1 MPIEIS
7 TQIIHNSYAAVIN
20 KIDPKANIYDNPNQ
34 QGTAYPA
41 WFIVHRSPVEVQ
53 REFGKRMNGNCY
65 MLTYQIDIWY
75 MIQQNI
81 PRLYDQ
87 YTAIAERFDSEIE
100 YLPIFGSN
108 AIVHVYDR
116 SWSLELNAMKYS
128 TTLKLRVFADKNFV
142 FTPMEVIDDL
152 SVFLKNQNQS
162 VITFENTTHPE
173 FDAQIP
179 SPISVTKGQSVN
191 LPFVG
196 GEFEDDDYKW
206 TPSGW
211 SIGAFGARIRLDESI
226 TTNLLWSSTEKT
238 ATLSFENTI
247 HPEFSVQMPES
258 ITANK
263 GTSVELP
270 TVSGTFPVGSVDWT
284 PSAWSVGSFGDSFI
298 LDEDTTTDLQW
309 RSDEVQFTL
318 SFSNSNHPE
327 FDVDLPQAEQITRGD
342 SVTLPSV
349 SGSFIEDGY
358 EWTPDSWDI
367 GAFGDSYTPSSDVIA
382 NLLWRS
388 VAVWPT
394 VSLHGDFGSDNWL
407 YADSSQSSSVSVA
420 SNSQIGLLLDRSYQ
434 TYDDSKSYAV
444 QQWYVNSSTVG
455 TTGDFIIAKQGLTQI
470 AAKNVSSS
478 TKYILK
484 ARVAICSSNQATVV
498 TVYNSNNNPFNAF
511 KYTVNDTDYYYVLDD
526 VQTDWTDDLE
536 SIGFSLNPL
545 FEEFTLYCEASMLNY
560 MRNITSSS
568 VITGASTSYRKQLFL
583 NSSRTTPFPFNTSKR
598 YVKGR
603 YISGVW
609 TPDPVQSIADMPST
623 TTSVSSESV
632 AALIVVGVDGTTIGV
647 SGNAWI
653 LAITNYTGYN
663 STTSASPYYVRVYDS
678 EQQQYQTGWMTSNKS
693 ATTLSGDNYLYGNDG
708 FIISASSSNTYTIVA
723 LYSSES
729 GAPFTDSSLYLR
741 VVGGK
746 LNIVDPNYR
755 SYTIQRVEYEVT

>member
-1 MPIEIS
+1 MAITINTPV
-7 TQIIHNSYAAVIN
+7 IHKSYASVLSR
-20 KIDPKANIYDNPNQ
+20 IDPNALIFDNPNQ
-34 QGTAYPA
+34 QGTKLPA
-41 WFIVHRSPVEVQ
+41 WFIVHREPVSSTCAID
-53 REFGKRMNGNCY
+53 G
-65 MLTYQIDIWY
+65 YQWVVYAIDIYY
-75 MIQQNI
+75 MVEYNK
-81 PRLYDQ
+81 PRLFDEYA
-87 YTAIAERFDSEIE
+87 AIADQLDLELE
-100 YLPIFGSN
+100 YLPIYDTDTV
-108 AIVHVYDR
+108 VHVFDR
-116 SWSLELNAMKYS
+116 SWELAMNALKYS
-128 TTLKLRVFADKNFV
+128 TTLRLRVHPSVQREPF
-142 FTPMEVIDDL
+142 MQVIQDL
-152 SVFLKNQNQS
+152 SVFLKLQFES
-162 VITFENTTHPE
+162 ILTFENTTHPE

-179 SPISVTKGQSVN
+179 SPISVTKGQSVS

-211 SIGAFGARIRLDESI
+211 SIGSFGARIRLDESV

-238 ATLSFENTI
+238 ATLSFENTT

-284 PSAWSVGSFGDSFI
+284 PSAWSVGSFGGSFI

-309 RSDEVQFTL
+309 SSTEVEFTL
-318 SFSNSNHPE
+318 SFTNSNHPE
-327 FDVDLPQAEQITRGD
+327 FDVDLPQTEQITRGD

-349 SGSFIEDGY
+349 SGSFIVDGY

-367 GAFGDSYTPSSDVIA
+367 GAFGDSYTPNSDVIA

-388 VAVWPT
+388 VAAWPT

-407 YADSSQSSSVSVA
+407 YADSSQSSSVNIA

-484 ARVAICSSNQATVV
+484 ARVAVCSSNQATVI
-498 TVYNSNNNPFNAF
+498 TVYNSNNNPFSAF
-511 KYTVNDTDYYYVLDD
+511 KYTLNGTDYYYVLDNI
-526 VQTDWTDDLE
+526 QTDWTDDLS

-545 FEEFTLYCEASMLNY
+545 FEEFTLYCETSLLDY

-568 VITGASTSYRKQLFL
+568 VITGASTAYRRQLCL
-583 NSSRTTPFPFNTSKR
+583 NSSRTTPFTFNTSKR

-632 AALIVVGVDGTTIGV
+632 RALIIVGVNGTTIGV
-647 SGNAWI
+647 NGNAWI
-653 LAITNYTGYN
+653 LAITNYTGYS
-663 STTSASPYYVRVYDS
+663 STTPASPCYVRVYDS
-678 EQQQYQTGWMTSNKS
+678 
-693 ATTLSGDNYLYGNDG
+693 
-708 FIISASSSNTYTIVA
+708 
-723 LYSSES
+723 
-729 GAPFTDSSLYLR
+729 
-741 VVGGK
+741 
-746 LNIVDPNYR
+746 
-755 SYTIQRVEYEVT
+755 

>member
-1 MPIEIS
+1 MTVEIS

-41 WFIVHRSPVEVQ
+41 WFIVHRSPVEVA
-53 REFGKRMNGNCY
+53 RDFGKRMNGNCY

-87 YTAIAERFDSEIE
+87 YTAIAERFDAEIE
-100 YLPIFGSN
+100 YLPIFGSD

-142 FTPMEVIDDL
+142 FTPMEVIDDI

-179 SPISVTKGQSVN
+179 NPISVTKGQSVN

-238 ATLSFENTI
+238 ATLSFENTT

-284 PSAWSVGSFGDSFI
+284 PSAWSVGSFGDSFV

-309 RSDEVQFTL
+309 SSKEVEFTL

-327 FDVDLPQAEQITRGD
+327 FDVDLPQTEQITRGD

-388 VAVWPT
+388 EEYHPT
-394 VSLHGDFGSDNWL
+394 MPIVSLSNSFDGTASNWL
-407 YADSSQSSSVSVA
+407 YASRLYNINLGIGATFTPFTEKDFTTNALYDS
-420 SNSQIGLLLDRSYQ
+420 G
-434 TYDDSKSYAV
+434 KSYAIV
-444 QQWYVNSSTVG
+444 SGNGSSDGTVKLDINS
-455 TTGDFIIAKQGLTQI
+455 IQI
-470 AAKNVSSS
+470 VESNACVAWKNVSGTSVYVYS
-478 TKYILK
+478 TK
-484 ARVAICSSNQATVV
+484 VAVCSSNQATVI

-511 KYTVNDTDYYYVLDD
+511 KITLNGNDYYYVLDNT
-526 VQTDWTDDLE
+526 QTDWTDDLE

-545 FEEFTLYCEASMLNY
+545 FEEFTLYCERSVLNY

-568 VITGASTSYRKQLFL
+568 VITGASTSYRRQLFL
-583 NSSRTTPFPFNTSKR
+583 DSSRTTPFTFDTSKR

-623 TTSVSSESV
+623 TTSDIGVSV
-632 AALIVVGVDGTTIGV
+632 AAQIIVGVNGTTIGV
-647 SGNAWI
+647 NGNAWI
-653 LAITNYTGYN
+653 LGITNYTGYN
-663 STTSASPYYVRVYDS
+663 STTPASPCYVRVYDS
-678 EQQQYQTGWMTSNKS
+678 
-693 ATTLSGDNYLYGNDG
+693 
-708 FIISASSSNTYTIVA
+708 
-723 LYSSES
+723 
-729 GAPFTDSSLYLR
+729 
-741 VVGGK
+741 
-746 LNIVDPNYR
+746 
-755 SYTIQRVEYEVT
+755 